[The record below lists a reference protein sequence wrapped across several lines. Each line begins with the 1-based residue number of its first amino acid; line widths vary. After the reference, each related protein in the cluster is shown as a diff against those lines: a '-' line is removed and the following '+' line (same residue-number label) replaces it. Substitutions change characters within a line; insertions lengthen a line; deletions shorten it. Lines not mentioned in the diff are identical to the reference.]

1 MVENDFKDLFN
12 LSPVL
17 LLVLDTNFNIV
28 AATDAFLKV
37 TMTERKKILDKNI
50 FDVFPSNP
58 DDLNADGEKN
68 ILASFNSVIKNK
80 ITNTLPV
87 QKYDIK
93 KPEADGGGFEVRY
106 WKVSH
111 SPVLD
116 TAGNV
121 KYIIQNG
128 EDITKNQELIS
139 NNEKLKKNNQLL
151 KETYKYSETIIDTIH
166 ESMMILNKDFFV
178 KSANNSFYKKHQITK
193 EETEGKHLFELQN
206 GQWDIPELREL
217 LNDTRSKNGS
227 IQDLEVKRI
236 FPHIGEKIMVL
247 NASRVI
253 KKKQS
258 KELILFTIKDITE
271 VRRLGFELQSKEK
284 KALEEQLEAEKEALK
299 KLEDSE
305 KRYNMMLMKSP
316 FAIAILKG
324 KDMVITLAN
333 DSIKEMWGK
342 GDDLEGKKFLDIL
355 PELRDQQ
362 FPTLLNE
369 VFTTGIPF
377 YGYELLA
384 PLYRNGLLMHEYFN
398 FVYQPYHEADETI
411 SGVTI
416 IAYDVTT
423 HVIAKNE
430 LIEAKINADQKTIIA
445 EEAVK
450 SKQQFLS
457 NMSHEIRTP
466 MNAIIGFTNVVLKT
480 TLDNSQREYINAIKE
495 SGDALIVLINDILDI
510 AKVDAGKMTFERIP
524 FSVSNSV
531 ATMLHLFEPKMKEK
545 NLELYNEYDPA
556 IPLNLIG
563 DPMRLRQIIL
573 NLMSNAVKFTS
584 KGKITIHL
592 NLLKEDAEKATIEFL
607 ITDTGIGIPKNK
619 LADIF
624 NNFEQATIGTSS
636 SFGGTG
642 LGLTIVK
649 QLVELQGGTI
659 NVNSEEGNGSAF
671 SFVLSFDKQNAEE
684 EITLVNTVEPVQ
696 ETLFEKNTA
705 ENIKVLVV
713 EDIALNQLLIKIIL
727 LDFGYDVTIAGNGKI
742 AIENLQENKYDII
755 LMDLQMPEMNG
766 FEATKYIRNVMN
778 SNIPIIALTADVT
791 SVDVE
796 KCIAAGMNDYV
807 SKPIDEKILYAK
819 IITSLKESNTIK

>member
-17 LLVLDTNFNIV
+17 LLVLDTNFNVV
-28 AATDAFLKV
+28 AATDVFLEV
-37 TMTERKKILDKNI
+37 TMTERKKILNKNI

-68 ILASFNSVIKNK
+68 IRASFNSVIKNK
-80 ITNTLPV
+80 ITDTLPV

-93 KPEADGGGFEVRY
+93 KPEANGGGFEFRY
-106 WKVSH
+106 WKISH

-116 TAGNV
+116 AVGNV
-121 KYIIQNG
+121 KYIIQNA
-128 EDITKNQELIS
+128 EDLTKNQELIS

-166 ESMMILNKDFFV
+166 ESMIILNKDFFV
-178 KSANNSFYKKHQITK
+178 RSANNSFYKKHRITK

-206 GQWDIPELREL
+206 GQWDIPELHEL
-217 LNDTRSKNGS
+217 LNDTRSKNDS
-227 IQDLEVKRI
+227 IQDVEVKRV
-236 FPHIGEKIMVL
+236 FPHIGEKIMIL
-247 NASRVI
+247 NANRVI

-271 VRRLGFELQSKEK
+271 VRRLAFELQSKEN
-284 KALEEQLEAEKEALK
+284 KALEEKIKAEKEALK
-299 KLEDSE
+299 ILEDSE
-305 KRYNMMLMKSP
+305 KRYNLMLMKSP

-324 KDMVITLAN
+324 KDMVVSLAN
-333 DSIKEMWGK
+333 SSIKEIWGK
-342 GDDLEGKKFLDIL
+342 GDDVEGKKFIDIL
-355 PELRDQQ
+355 PELKELT
-362 FPTLLNE
+362 FPKLLDE
-369 VFTTGIPF
+369 VYTTGIAF
-377 YGYELLA
+377 YGDALLA
-384 PLYRNGLLMHEYFN
+384 PMFRNGKLEETYFN
-398 FVYQPYHEADETI
+398 FVYQPYLETNETI

-416 IAYDVTT
+416 IAYDVTAQ
-423 HVIAKNE
+423 VMAKNE

-480 TLDNSQREYINAIKE
+480 NLDNSQREYINAIKE

-510 AKVDAGKMTFERIP
+510 AKVDSGKMTFEKLP
-524 FSVSNSV
+524 FSLSNSV

-545 NLELYNEYDPA
+545 KLELYNEYDPA

-584 KGKITIHL
+584 KGKITIRL

-659 NVNSEEGNGSAF
+659 NVNSEEGKGSTF
-671 SFVLSFDKQNAEE
+671 GFVLSFNKQNAEE

-696 ETLFEKNTA
+696 ETPFEKNTK

-727 LDFGYDVTIAGNGKI
+727 LDFGYDVTIASNGKI

-791 SVDVE
+791 SADVE

-807 SKPIDEKILYAK
+807 SKPIDEKVLYAK